1 MREIDA
7 ATMQQAAG
15 MGVGAMVF
23 MALLWLFLIVAM
35 WKVYT
40 KAGQPGW
47 AVLIPIYN
55 MVVLLQIV
63 RKPLWW
69 FVMFLIPFVN
79 IIFLILVNIELA
91 KAYGK
96 GGGFAAGLIF
106 LGPIFIAILGFGG
119 AQYVYGPA
127 TSQAVQTA

>member
-1 MREIDA
+1 MREIDP

-23 MALLWLFLIVAM
+23 MAVLWLFLIVAL

-55 MVVLLQIV
+55 FIVLLQIV

-69 FVMFLIPFVN
+69 LVMCLIPLVN
-79 IIFLILVNIELA
+79 IIFMILVYVELA
-91 KAYGK
+91 KAFGK

-106 LGPIFIAILGFGG
+106 LGPIFIPILGFGG
-119 AQYVYGPA
+119 AQYVYGSA
-127 TSQAVQTA
+127 TSQAVA